1 MDIMDFGIIVLA
13 ALMVWLLYKATQE
26 TRAYGAHQKQ
36 YVLRQARTLNRVE
49 ERFGGQ
55 PARR

>member
-1 MDIMDFGIIVLA
+1 MDFMDFGIIVLA

-26 TRAYGAHQKQ
+26 TRAYGAQHKK
-36 YVLRQARTLNRVE
+36 YAVRQARTQNRVE

-55 PARR
+55 HART